1 MSAVQG
7 TIGKREAPRRG
18 QGRRLRAEIT
28 RHIVLALIT
37 FVVVAPFYF
46 VFIASLK
53 TKTELFQ
60 YSSAVAPFPPYL
72 GNYQKLLT
80 TTGFIRWMFNTLFVA
95 TVVTGL
101 KVILDSMAGYALA
114 KIDIT
119 GKRII
124 FFLMILL
131 LMVPIG
137 ALIVPL
143 WSLIVGMGLSNTY
156 LALILPPL
164 ANPLGVFLMRQ
175 FILNIPR
182 DLESAARLDGASEFV
197 IYWRI
202 VLPLVRPGLVVLAVI
217 IFTDQFVSYLWPLI
231 ATTSDDLQVLTVGVA
246 GLRNYGGVD
255 YGLLSASAIMS
266 LVPITVLFFLLQRQ
280 FLARSLAGALKQ

>member
-1 MSAVQG
+1 M
-7 TIGKREAPRRG
+7 
-18 QGRRLRAEIT
+18 RAEIT
-28 RHIVLALIT
+28 RHVVLALIT

-60 YSSAVAPFPPYL
+60 YSSAVLPFPPYL

-80 TTGFIRWMFNTLFVA
+80 TTGFVRWMFNTLFVA
-95 TVVTGL
+95 TSSPAL

-114 KIDIT
+114 KIDMT
-119 GKRII
+119 GKRVI

-143 WSLIVGMGLSNTY
+143 WSLVVGMGLGNTY

-175 FILNIPR
+175 FILNIPK

-202 VLPLVRPGLVVLAVI
+202 VLPLIRPGLVVLAVI

-231 ATTSDDLQVLTVGVA
+231 ATTSDDLQMLTVGVA

-255 YGLLSASAIMS
+255 YGLMSASAIMS
-266 LVPITVLFFLLQRQ
+266 LVPITILFFFLQRQ